1 MTRALIVALAL
12 MAPGAW
18 ACSTPINYD
27 RHAAELKDRAEQR
40 SIASRIA
47 REASMV
53 FIGRVTRID
62 ATRGIAT
69 FHVVRPIAGEAPV
82 QGTYE
87 YPQAEDFI
95 IGCSAASMFGNS
107 YVREGETYIV
117 YVRDGRISR
126 AGFVERQSRDLSLRE
141 ETRIARKAASNNKLQ
156 RTRGG
161 SFGEH

>member
-1 MTRALIVALAL
+1 VTRTLIVALAL
-12 MAPGAW
+12 VAPSAW

-27 RHAAELKDRAEQR
+27 KRVADLQDRADQR
-40 SIASRIA
+40 AIASRIA
-47 REASMV
+47 REASAV

-62 ATRGIAT
+62 AARGVAI
-69 FHVVRPIAGEAPV
+69 FHLVRPIAGDVPA

-87 YPQAEDFI
+87 YPQGEEFI
-95 IGCSAASMFGNS
+95 IGCSAASMFENTH
-107 YVREGETYIV
+107 VREGETYII

-126 AGFVERQSRDLSLRE
+126 AGFAERQSRDLSLRE

-161 SFGEH
+161 SFGEQ